1 MHRDYVNRN
10 RWIKEGRHHR
20 PLEITRGLQCRMS
33 EADVDTNYLP
43 IDPFDALE
51 YCTVYECF
59 QSFVQFFMDWY
70 QNACIVTCAVMS
82 DVKTLWIITNGNYL
96 HKGKVVGKLLAYYLI
111 VFAIYVINCGFW
123 IDKKIFK
130 ILGKTILNA
139 QKITPVVLAL
149 GIIFSFILAAFLL
162 GGTFMSP
169 ACKD

>member
-1 MHRDYVNRN
+1 
-10 RWIKEGRHHR
+10 
-20 PLEITRGLQCRMS
+20 MS